1 MSLDW
6 PGMEK
11 VEYECARCGARFKGE
26 ELLFIDQLK
35 CPRCGCKVLKK
46 TRPPIVRR
54 IRAI

>member
-6 PGMEK
+6 LGMEK

-35 CPRCGCKVLKK
+35 CPRCGCKVIKK
-46 TRPPIVRR
+46 VPPPRVRR
-54 IRAI
+54 VRAI